1 MVAWASTCGAP
12 SLIATASCVWSFSPA
27 RTGAGSGREAA
38 SFLEAKE
45 SHAGTPG
52 TWGTLFPEADKYL
65 AEICTLNNRASLE
78 GADTSVPSAKSQ
90 SPPSPPPE
98 AEPALGL
105 GELRELGEL
114 VAGAAMQKHPDSE
127 GKEIGVD

>member
-1 MVAWASTCGAP
+1 MPNRTKMLPDRFFGLSRPLWMEP
-12 SLIATASCVWSFSPA
+12 IMLI
-27 RTGAGSGREAA
+27 G
-38 SFLEAKE
+38 K
-45 SHAGTPG
+45 
-52 TWGTLFPEADKYL
+52 
-65 AEICTLNNRASLE
+65 NRPL
-78 GADTSVPSAKSQ
+78 G
-90 SPPSPPPE
+90 E